1 VPGRARARLRPAP
14 RGARPAGDRRDAR
27 RLPHRMGRPRRAL
40 RRALLGVRL
49 EVELARRP
57 AARLRRAGAARGDVR
72 APLRAAVPPLPDR
85 AAPPPARAA
94 PRLRSGAAPRRR
106 LLRVPARCRPRA
118 RRLLRAPSARA
129 VDRGARP
136 LDRHVARRGG
146 GDPMTRALPTDPL
159 ARLRAEKALQPID
172 AHFADWIER
181 QDRAAPGA
189 SDARARAVG
198 L

>member
-1 VPGRARARLRPAP
+1 
-14 RGARPAGDRRDAR
+14 
-27 RLPHRMGRPRRAL
+27 
-40 RRALLGVRL
+40 
-49 EVELARRP
+49 
-57 AARLRRAGAARGDVR
+57 
-72 APLRAAVPPLPDR
+72 
-85 AAPPPARAA
+85 
-94 PRLRSGAAPRRR
+94 
-106 LLRVPARCRPRA
+106 
-118 RRLLRAPSARA
+118 
-129 VDRGARP
+129 RGARP

-198 L
+198 LAAALVSAARAAGHGAVSLRDPGVEGFDAVELPDVDAWCALLHESPLVSTGDGAPTPLVLRGERLALWRY